1 MAVTGALKTF
11 LARVE
16 VTLKPAVNDP
26 QGNTVKG
33 ALAALGFD
41 GLQDV
46 RVGKYMELRLVAES
60 APAAER
66 RVDEMCRRLLAN
78 PVIEDYRYSIEERPD
93 RLPGEA

>member
-1 MAVTGALKTF
+1 MAVSPATKTF

-33 ALAALGFD
+33 ALASLGFD
-41 GLQDV
+41 SVEDV
-46 RVGKYMELRLVAES
+46 RVGKYMELRLTAADVAE
-60 APAAER
+60 AER

-78 PVIEDYRYSIEERPD
+78 PVIEEYRYAVEER
-93 RLPGEA
+93 L